1 MLKVSEGRTID
12 LRPRLVDLSTGECRL
27 LDSGAQIST
36 VKKGPEDKI
45 DTSINLVAVNGS
57 RIHTYGTRNL
67 EVKINR
73 KKYSIPAIV
82 CDVKQDILGA
92 DFINKYKLGLEWDDF
107 DQSELFIVDKR
118 AQIRHPIKIVTVP
131 SDTIRTHHIE
141 EVASPSSPAE
151 PGLSPTPSSPAEPG
165 LSPTEGTEEASSSSK
180 EAKWASALFK
190 VACMKQLGS
199 ESEDKVP
206 DMSTEQAL
214 SNHDPEYVALI
225 KAHPELLNRPFH
237 FLG

>member
-1 MLKVSEGRTID
+1 MNIDQFTIGGIEIHEYPVGEVVPTIEAVKLLKVSEGRTID

-82 CDVKQDILGA
+82 CVM
-92 DFINKYKLGLEWDDF
+92 
-107 DQSELFIVDKR
+107 
-118 AQIRHPIKIVTVP
+118 
-131 SDTIRTHHIE
+131 
-141 EVASPSSPAE
+141 
-151 PGLSPTPSSPAEPG
+151 
-165 LSPTEGTEEASSSSK
+165 SSK
-180 EAKWASALFK
+180 I
-190 VACMKQLGS
+190 
-199 ESEDKVP
+199 
-206 DMSTEQAL
+206 
-214 SNHDPEYVALI
+214 Y
-225 KAHPELLNRPFH
+225 
-237 FLG
+237 